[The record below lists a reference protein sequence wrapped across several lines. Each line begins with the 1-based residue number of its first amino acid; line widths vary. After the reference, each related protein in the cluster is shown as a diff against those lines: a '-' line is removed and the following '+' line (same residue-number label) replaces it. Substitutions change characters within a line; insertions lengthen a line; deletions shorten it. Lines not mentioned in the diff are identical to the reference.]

1 MTINMMLTGENLDPD
16 LLYRLIRFTILPY
29 FSRIIIAKCLFI
41 IPPNR
46 DIMLTTPFSPG
57 GRMESSVWNNALKLL
72 SYDSDID
79 SFAYESVISKMSVAY
94 DDNDV
99 LILAARDEYSLSLV
113 KGQKLGK
120 TIEDAIKTANN
131 GKACAVKYILE
142 GDEKALNSSVNA
154 EKKVVR
160 QTRTEAVTSTGLTGE
175 FTFANF
181 VVGDCNRFAHASAV
195 SVASKPG
202 QKQRNPFFLWG
213 NSGLGKTHLM
223 KAIGN
228 AVLEQHPEKKVIYTT
243 CEAFTNAFI
252 ATINTNK
259 YTEFRNKFR
268 TVDVLLIDDIQ
279 FLIGKE
285 GVQTEFF
292 NTFEALIEA
301 GKQIVITC
309 DKAPSNLTELNS
321 RLISRFQD
329 GIMFDVQ
336 PPDFETRKAIL
347 LSKLEN
353 ESFTLSDEIIN
364 YICEN
369 VTTNIRQLNG
379 AFNTISSYI
388 TLANGELTLDDVQK
402 ILIPLIQPN
411 KKKYLTPEMIIKA
424 VSNYYDLT
432 PDKLTSKLRNADVS
446 TARNVA
452 MYMCREYLE
461 LKYEKIGQLFG
472 GRKHTTVMHGCD
484 NVDENKELKA
494 QAEEIY
500 KAMT

>member
-1 MTINMMLTGENLDPD
+1 MG
-16 LLYRLIRFTILPY
+16 
-29 FSRIIIAKCLFI
+29 
-41 IPPNR
+41 
-46 DIMLTTPFSPG
+46 
-57 GRMESSVWNNALKLL
+57 SSVWEKAL
-72 SYDSDID
+72 DILKFD
-79 SFAYESVISKMSVAY
+79 ENINIVTYESILCKMTVVHS
-94 DDNDV
+94 DNDV
-99 LILAARDEYSLSLV
+99 LVLAARDEYSLDLV
-113 KGQKLGK
+113 KGQKLNK
-120 TIEDAIKTANN
+120 IIENAIKTANE
-131 GKACAVKYILE
+131 GKSCAVKFILA
-142 GDEKALNSSVNA
+142 GDENALNASVNS
-154 EKKVVR
+154 EKKAAR
-160 QTRTEAVTSTGLTGE
+160 QAKSEVVTSTGLNGE

-228 AVLEQHPEKKVIYTT
+228 AILEQQPDKRVIYTT
-243 CEAFTNAFI
+243 CEAFTNAYI
-252 ATINTNK
+252 ACINTNN
-259 YTEFRNKFR
+259 YTDFRKKFR

-336 PPDFETRKAIL
+336 PPDFETRKAIF

-353 ESFTLSDEIIN
+353 ENFTLSDEIID
-364 YICEN
+364 YVCEN

-379 AFNTISSYI
+379 AFNTISSYV
-388 TLANGELTLDDVQK
+388 TLANGELSLDDIQK
-402 ILIPLIQPN
+402 ILMPIISPN
-411 KKKYLTPEMIIKA
+411 KKKFLTPEIVINA
-424 VSNYYDLT
+424 VANYYDLT
-432 PDKLTSKLRNADVS
+432 PDKLTSKLRNAEIS
-446 TARNVA
+446 EARNVA
-452 MYMCREYLE
+452 MFICRDYLE
-461 LKYEKIGQLFG
+461 LKYEKIGQIFG

-484 NVDENKELKA
+484 NVDENKALKKKA
-494 QAEEIY
+494 DEIY
-500 KAMT
+500 KLIT

>member
-1 MTINMMLTGENLDPD
+1 MG
-16 LLYRLIRFTILPY
+16 
-29 FSRIIIAKCLFI
+29 
-41 IPPNR
+41 
-46 DIMLTTPFSPG
+46 
-57 GRMESSVWNNALKLL
+57 SSVWEKALDILK
-72 SYDSDID
+72 YDENINIVT
-79 SFAYESVISKMSVAY
+79 YESILCKMTVVHS
-94 DDNDV
+94 DNDV
-99 LILAARDEYSLSLV
+99 LVLAARDEYSLDLV
-113 KGQKLGK
+113 KGQKLNK
-120 TIEDAIKTANN
+120 IVENAIKTANE
-131 GKACAVKYILE
+131 GKSCAVKFILA
-142 GDEKALNSSVNA
+142 GDENALNASVNS
-154 EKKVVR
+154 EKKAAR
-160 QTRTEAVTSTGLTGE
+160 QAKSEAVTSTGLNGE

-228 AVLEQHPEKKVIYTT
+228 AILEQQPDKRVIYTT
-243 CEAFTNAFI
+243 CEAFTNAYI
-252 ATINTNK
+252 ACINTNN
-259 YTEFRNKFR
+259 YTDFRKKFR

-336 PPDFETRKAIL
+336 PPDFETRKAIF

-353 ESFTLSDEIIN
+353 ENFTLSDEIID
-364 YICEN
+364 YVCEN

-379 AFNTISSYI
+379 AFNTISSYV
-388 TLANGELTLDDVQK
+388 TLANGELSLDDIQK
-402 ILIPLIQPN
+402 ILMPIISPN
-411 KKKYLTPEMIIKA
+411 KKKFLTPEIVINA
-424 VSNYYDLT
+424 VANYYDLT
-432 PDKLTSKLRNADVS
+432 PDKITSKLRNAEIS

-452 MYMCREYLE
+452 MFICRDYLDPGW
-461 LKYEKIGQLFG
+461 K
-472 GRKHTTVMHGCD
+472 
-484 NVDENKELKA
+484 
-494 QAEEIY
+494 
-500 KAMT
+500 

>member
-1 MTINMMLTGENLDPD
+1 
-16 LLYRLIRFTILPY
+16 
-29 FSRIIIAKCLFI
+29 
-41 IPPNR
+41 
-46 DIMLTTPFSPG
+46 
-57 GRMESSVWNNALKLL
+57 MESVVWNKALALL
-72 SYDSDID
+72 KYDSANID
-79 SFAYESVISKMSVAY
+79 MVTYDSILCKMNVVY
-94 DDNDV
+94 CDDNM
-99 LILAARDEYSLSLV
+99 LILAARDEFSLKLV
-113 KGQKLGK
+113 KGQKLSK
-120 TIEDAIKTANN
+120 IIEDAIKTVCD
-131 GKACAVKYILE
+131 GKSMTVSFVLD
-142 GDEKALNSSVNA
+142 GDESAINSTVNSVNKA
-154 EKKVVR
+154 VR
-160 QTRTEAVTSTGLTGE
+160 QARSEVVTPSGLNGE

-228 AVLEQHPEKKVIYTT
+228 AILEQHTNKKVIYTT
-243 CEAFTNAFI
+243 CEAFTNAYI
-252 ATINTNK
+252 ACIHSDN
-259 YTEFRNKFR
+259 YTDFRKKFR

-336 PPDFETRKAIL
+336 PPDFETRKAIF
-347 LSKLEN
+347 LSKLKNEN
-353 ESFTLSDEIIN
+353 FTLDDEIIN
-364 YICEN
+364 YVCEN

-379 AFNTISSYI
+379 AFNTISSYV
-388 TLANGELTLDDVQK
+388 TLVNGELSLDDIQK
-402 ILIPLIQPN
+402 ILMPIISPN
-411 KKKYLTPEMIIKA
+411 KKKFLTPEIVINA
-424 VSNYYDLT
+424 VANYYDLT
-432 PDKLTSKLRNADVS
+432 ADKLTSKLRNAEIS
-446 TARNVA
+446 EARNVA
-452 MYMCREYLE
+452 MFICRDYLE
-461 LKYEKIGQLFG
+461 LKYEKIGQIFG

-484 NVDENKELKA
+484 NVDENKELKKK
-494 QAEEIY
+494 AEEIY
-500 KAMT
+500 KLIT

>member
-1 MTINMMLTGENLDPD
+1 MDSSIWDNARQLLKFDEN
-16 LLYRLIRFTILPY
+16 
-29 FSRIIIAKCLFI
+29 
-41 IPPNR
+41 
-46 DIMLTTPFSPG
+46 
-57 GRMESSVWNNALKLL
+57 
-72 SYDSDID
+72 ID
-79 SFAYESVISKMSVAY
+79 MVTYESILCKMRVVHSV
-94 DDNDV
+94 NDV
-99 LILAARDEYSLSLV
+99 LVLAARDEYSLNLV
-113 KGQKLGK
+113 KGQKLNK
-120 TIEDAIKTANN
+120 IIEKAIKAANN
-131 GKACAVKYILE
+131 GKSCAVKFILE
-142 GDEKALNSSVNA
+142 GDENALNSSVNS
-154 EKKVVR
+154 EKKAAR
-160 QTRTEAVTSTGLTGE
+160 QAKSEIPTSNGLNGE
-175 FTFANF
+175 YTFANF

-243 CEAFTNAFI
+243 CETFTNAFI
-252 ATINTNK
+252 ATIQNK
-259 YTEFRNKFR
+259 NYTDFRNKYR
-268 TVDVLLIDDIQ
+268 SVDVLLIDDIQ

-285 GVQTEFF
+285 SVQMEFF

-321 RLISRFQD
+321 RLTSRFQD

-336 PPDFETRKAIL
+336 PPDFETRKAII
-347 LSKLEN
+347 LSKLAN

-411 KKKYLTPEMIIKA
+411 KKKYLTPEMIINA

-432 PDKLTSKLRNADVS
+432 PDKLTSKLRNAEIAA
-446 TARNVA
+446 ARNVA
-452 MYMCREYLE
+452 MFMCRDYLE
-461 LKYEKIGQLFG
+461 LKYEKIGQIFG

-484 NVDENKELKA
+484 NVDENPQLKS

-500 KAMT
+500 KLMT

>member
-1 MTINMMLTGENLDPD
+1 MG
-16 LLYRLIRFTILPY
+16 
-29 FSRIIIAKCLFI
+29 
-41 IPPNR
+41 
-46 DIMLTTPFSPG
+46 
-57 GRMESSVWNNALKLL
+57 SSVWEKALDILK
-72 SYDSDID
+72 YDENINIVT
-79 SFAYESVISKMSVAY
+79 YESILCKMTVVHS
-94 DDNDV
+94 DNDV
-99 LILAARDEYSLSLV
+99 LVLAARDEYSLDLV
-113 KGQKLGK
+113 KGQKLNK
-120 TIEDAIKTANN
+120 IVENAIKTANE
-131 GKACAVKYILE
+131 GKSCAVKFILA
-142 GDEKALNSSVNA
+142 GDENALNASVNS
-154 EKKVVR
+154 EKKAAR
-160 QTRTEAVTSTGLTGE
+160 QAKSEAVTSTGLNGE

-228 AVLEQHPEKKVIYTT
+228 AILEQQPDKRVIYTT
-243 CEAFTNAFI
+243 CEAFTNAYI
-252 ATINTNK
+252 ACINTNN
-259 YTEFRNKFR
+259 YTDFRKKFR

-336 PPDFETRKAIL
+336 PPDFETRKAIF

-353 ESFTLSDEIIN
+353 ENFTLSDEIID
-364 YICEN
+364 YVCEN

-379 AFNTISSYI
+379 AFNTISSYV
-388 TLANGELTLDDVQK
+388 TLANGELSLYDIQK
-402 ILIPLIQPN
+402 ILMPIISPN
-411 KKKYLTPEMIIKA
+411 KKKFLTPEIVINA
-424 VSNYYDLT
+424 VANYYDLT
-432 PDKLTSKLRNADVS
+432 PDKITSKLRNAEIS

-452 MYMCREYLE
+452 MFICRDYLE
-461 LKYEKIGQLFG
+461 LKYEKIGQIFG

-484 NVDENKELKA
+484 NVDENKDLKK
-494 QAEEIY
+494 QADEIY
-500 KAMT
+500 KLIT

>member
-1 MTINMMLTGENLDPD
+1 MG
-16 LLYRLIRFTILPY
+16 
-29 FSRIIIAKCLFI
+29 
-41 IPPNR
+41 
-46 DIMLTTPFSPG
+46 
-57 GRMESSVWNNALKLL
+57 SSVWEKAL
-72 SYDSDID
+72 DILKFD
-79 SFAYESVISKMSVAY
+79 ENINIVTYESILCKMTVVHS
-94 DDNDV
+94 DNDV
-99 LILAARDEYSLSLV
+99 LVLAARDEYSLDLV
-113 KGQKLGK
+113 KGQKLNK
-120 TIEDAIKTANN
+120 IIENAIKTANE
-131 GKACAVKYILE
+131 GKSCAVKFILA
-142 GDEKALNSSVNA
+142 GDENALNASVNS
-154 EKKVVR
+154 EKKAAR
-160 QTRTEAVTSTGLTGE
+160 QAKSEAVTSTGLNGE

-228 AVLEQHPEKKVIYTT
+228 AILEQQPDKRVIYTT
-243 CEAFTNAFI
+243 CEAFTNAYI
-252 ATINTNK
+252 ACINTNN
-259 YTEFRNKFR
+259 YTDFRKKFR

-336 PPDFETRKAIL
+336 PPDFETRKAIF

-353 ESFTLSDEIIN
+353 ENFTLSDEIID
-364 YICEN
+364 YVCEN

-379 AFNTISSYI
+379 AFNTISSYV
-388 TLANGELTLDDVQK
+388 TLANGELSLDDIQK
-402 ILIPLIQPN
+402 ILMPIISPN
-411 KKKYLTPEMIIKA
+411 KKKFLTPEIVINA
-424 VSNYYDLT
+424 VANYYDLT
-432 PDKLTSKLRNADVS
+432 PDKLTSKLRNAEIS
-446 TARNVA
+446 EARNVA
-452 MYMCREYLE
+452 MFICRDYLE
-461 LKYEKIGQLFG
+461 LKYEKIGQIFG

-484 NVDENKELKA
+484 NVDENKELKKK
-494 QAEEIY
+494 AEEIY
-500 KAMT
+500 KLIT

>member
-1 MTINMMLTGENLDPD
+1 MG
-16 LLYRLIRFTILPY
+16 
-29 FSRIIIAKCLFI
+29 
-41 IPPNR
+41 
-46 DIMLTTPFSPG
+46 
-57 GRMESSVWNNALKLL
+57 SSVWEKAL
-72 SYDSDID
+72 DILKFD
-79 SFAYESVISKMSVAY
+79 ENINIVTYESILCKMTVVHS
-94 DDNDV
+94 DNDV
-99 LILAARDEYSLSLV
+99 LVLAARDEYSLDLV
-113 KGQKLGK
+113 KGQKLNK
-120 TIEDAIKTANN
+120 IIENAIKTANE
-131 GKACAVKYILE
+131 GKSCAVKFVLA
-142 GDEKALNSSVNA
+142 GDENAINASINS
-154 EKKVVR
+154 EKKAAR
-160 QTRTEAVTSTGLTGE
+160 QAKSEAVTSTGLNGE

-228 AVLEQHPEKKVIYTT
+228 AILEQQPDKRVIYTT
-243 CEAFTNAFI
+243 CEAFTNAYI
-252 ATINTNK
+252 ACINTNN
-259 YTEFRNKFR
+259 YTDFRKKFR

-336 PPDFETRKAIL
+336 PPDFETRKAIF

-353 ESFTLSDEIIN
+353 ENFTLSDEIID
-364 YICEN
+364 YVCEN

-379 AFNTISSYI
+379 AFNTISSYV
-388 TLANGELTLDDVQK
+388 TLANGELSLDDIQK
-402 ILIPLIQPN
+402 ILMPIISPN
-411 KKKYLTPEMIIKA
+411 KKKFLTPEIVINA
-424 VSNYYDLT
+424 VANYYDLT
-432 PDKLTSKLRNADVS
+432 PDKLTSKLRNAEIS
-446 TARNVA
+446 EARNVA
-452 MYMCREYLE
+452 MFICRDYLE
-461 LKYEKIGQLFG
+461 IKYEKIGQIFG

-484 NVDENKELKA
+484 NVDENKELKKK
-494 QAEEIY
+494 AEEIY
-500 KAMT
+500 KLIT

>member
-1 MTINMMLTGENLDPD
+1 
-16 LLYRLIRFTILPY
+16 
-29 FSRIIIAKCLFI
+29 
-41 IPPNR
+41 
-46 DIMLTTPFSPG
+46 
-57 GRMESSVWNNALKLL
+57 MESSVWNNALKLL

-202 QKQRNPFFLWG
+202 QKHRNPFFLWG

-228 AVLEQHPEKKVIYTT
+228 AVIEQHPEKKVIYTT

-252 ATINTNK
+252 ACIQNK
-259 YTEFRNKFR
+259 NYTEFRNKYR

-279 FLIGKE
+279 FLIGKDS
-285 GVQTEFF
+285 VQTEFF
-292 NTFEALIEA
+292 NTFEALIES

-309 DKAPSNLTELNS
+309 DKAPANLTELNS
-321 RLISRFQD
+321 RLTSRFQD

-336 PPDFETRKAIL
+336 PPDFETRKAIF

-353 ESFTLSDEIIN
+353 ENFTLSDEIVN
-364 YICEN
+364 YVCEN

-379 AFNTISSYI
+379 AFNTISSYV
-388 TLANGELTLDDVQK
+388 TLANGDLSLDDIRK
-402 ILIPLIQPN
+402 IVDPLVTGN
-411 KKKYLTPEMIIKA
+411 KKYLTPDIVINA
-424 VSNYYDLT
+424 VANYYDLT
-432 PDKLTSKLRNADVS
+432 PDKLTSKLRSAEIS

-452 MYMCREYLE
+452 MFICRDYLE
-461 LKYEKIGQLFG
+461 LKYEKIGQIFG

-484 NVDENKELKA
+484 NVDEDKDLKK

-500 KAMT
+500 KLIT

>member
-1 MTINMMLTGENLDPD
+1 MFFDKASVIFISNK
-16 LLYRLIRFTILPY
+16 YFTNSSRGFSQIAY
-29 FSRIIIAKCLFI
+29 FSFNSTFSIIFGCEDKNL
-41 IPPNR
+41 R
-46 DIMLTTPFSPG
+46 
-57 GRMESSVWNNALKLL
+57 SS
-72 SYDSDID
+72 
-79 SFAYESVISKMSVAY
+79 
-94 DDNDV
+94 
-99 LILAARDEYSLSLV
+99 
-113 KGQKLGK
+113 
-120 TIEDAIKTANN
+120 
-131 GKACAVKYILE
+131 
-142 GDEKALNSSVNA
+142 
-154 EKKVVR
+154 EKKAAT
-160 QTRTEAVTSTGLTGE
+160 QAKTEIVTPTGLTGE
-175 FTFANF
+175 FTFENF

-195 SVASKPG
+195 SVATKPG

-228 AVLEQHPEKKVIYTT
+228 AILEQHPEKKVIYTT

-252 ATINTNK
+252 ACINNK
-259 YTEFRNKFR
+259 NYTEFRNKYR
-268 TVDVLLIDDIQ
+268 SVDVLLIDDIQ

-309 DKAPSNLTELNS
+309 DKAPSNLTQLSS
-321 RLISRFQD
+321 RLTSRFQD

-336 PPDFETRKAIL
+336 PPDFETRKAIF

-353 ESFTLSDEIIN
+353 ETFTLSDEIID
-364 YICEN
+364 YVCEN

-388 TLANGELTLDDVQK
+388 TLANGELTLDDIRK
-402 ILIPLIQPN
+402 IIDPIVNTN
-411 KKKYLTPEMIIKA
+411 KKKFLTPEIVINA

-432 PDKLTSKLRNADVS
+432 PDKLTSKLRSAEIS

-452 MYMCREYLE
+452 MFICRDYLE
-461 LKYEKIGQLFG
+461 LKLEKIGQIFG

-484 NVDENKELKA
+484 NVNEDPELKK

-500 KAMT
+500 KLIT

>member
-1 MTINMMLTGENLDPD
+1 MDSSIWDNARQLLKFDEN
-16 LLYRLIRFTILPY
+16 
-29 FSRIIIAKCLFI
+29 
-41 IPPNR
+41 
-46 DIMLTTPFSPG
+46 
-57 GRMESSVWNNALKLL
+57 
-72 SYDSDID
+72 ID
-79 SFAYESVISKMSVAY
+79 MVTYESILCKMRVVHS
-94 DDNDV
+94 DNDV
-99 LILAARDEYSLSLV
+99 LVLAARDEYSLNLV
-113 KGQKLGK
+113 KGQKLNK
-120 TIEDAIKTANN
+120 IIEKAIKAANN
-131 GKACAVKYILE
+131 GKSCAVKFILE
-142 GDEKALNSSVNA
+142 GDENALNSSVNS
-154 EKKVVR
+154 EKKAAR
-160 QTRTEAVTSTGLTGE
+160 QAKSEISTSNGLNGE
-175 FTFANF
+175 YTFANF

-243 CEAFTNAFI
+243 CETFTNAFI
-252 ATINTNK
+252 ATIQNK
-259 YTEFRNKFR
+259 NYTDFRNKYR
-268 TVDVLLIDDIQ
+268 SVDVLLIDDIQ

-285 GVQTEFF
+285 SVQMEFF

-321 RLISRFQD
+321 RLTSRFQD

-336 PPDFETRKAIL
+336 PPDFETRKAII
-347 LSKLEN
+347 LSKLAN

-411 KKKYLTPEMIIKA
+411 KKKYLTPEMIINA

-432 PDKLTSKLRNADVS
+432 PDKLTSKLRNAEIAA
-446 TARNVA
+446 ARNVA
-452 MYMCREYLE
+452 MFMCRDYLE
-461 LKYEKIGQLFG
+461 LKYEKIGQIFG

-484 NVDENKELKA
+484 NVDENLQLKS

-500 KAMT
+500 KLMT

>member
-1 MTINMMLTGENLDPD
+1 MDSSIWDNARQLLKFDEN
-16 LLYRLIRFTILPY
+16 
-29 FSRIIIAKCLFI
+29 
-41 IPPNR
+41 
-46 DIMLTTPFSPG
+46 
-57 GRMESSVWNNALKLL
+57 
-72 SYDSDID
+72 ID
-79 SFAYESVISKMSVAY
+79 MVTYESILCKMRVVHS
-94 DDNDV
+94 DNDV
-99 LILAARDEYSLSLV
+99 LVLAARDEYSLNLV
-113 KGQKLGK
+113 KGQKLNK
-120 TIEDAIKTANN
+120 IIEKAIKAANN
-131 GKACAVKYILE
+131 GKSCAVKFILE
-142 GDEKALNSSVNA
+142 GDENALNSSVNS
-154 EKKVVR
+154 EKKAAR
-160 QTRTEAVTSTGLTGE
+160 QAKSEIPTSNGLNGE
-175 FTFANF
+175 YTFANF

-243 CEAFTNAFI
+243 CETFTNAFI
-252 ATINTNK
+252 ATIQNK
-259 YTEFRNKFR
+259 NYTDFRNKYR
-268 TVDVLLIDDIQ
+268 SVDVLLIDDIQ

-285 GVQTEFF
+285 SVQMEFF

-321 RLISRFQD
+321 RLTSRFQD

-336 PPDFETRKAIL
+336 PPDFETRKAII
-347 LSKLEN
+347 LSKLAN

-411 KKKYLTPEMIIKA
+411 KKKYLTPEMIINA

-432 PDKLTSKLRNADVS
+432 PDKLTSKLRNAEIAA
-446 TARNVA
+446 ARNVA
-452 MYMCREYLE
+452 MFMCRDYLE
-461 LKYEKIGQLFG
+461 LKYEKIGQIFG

-484 NVDENKELKA
+484 NVDENPHLKS

-500 KAMT
+500 KLMT